1 MLSSYVQFLQD
12 YSDNKL
18 TLWLI
23 SFVFISIFY
32 ILFQQFASTNFNE
45 FVDLCSQPLRYF
57 SKIQMI
63 KST

>member
-23 SFVFISIFY
+23 SFVFISMFY